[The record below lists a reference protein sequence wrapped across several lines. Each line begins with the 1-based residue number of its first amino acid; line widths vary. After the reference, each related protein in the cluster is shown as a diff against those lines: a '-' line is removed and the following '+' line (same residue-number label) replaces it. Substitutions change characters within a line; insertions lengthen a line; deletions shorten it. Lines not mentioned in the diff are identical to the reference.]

1 MASVILKIDVFNLSF
16 QSGVGVSSLR
26 EGERSPVRL
35 YLPAAD
41 QTRALS
47 SGARGGQT
55 QTDRRWCS
63 LCPNCKESH
72 ISAQVCW
79 VILHVWRLRRVRPRF
94 WSHLKTYLK
103 LPRSCN
109 GIDRGVWSVKQQRT
123 CYQNRDHRLVQV
135 RANIAFYNITDVH
148 NSARLKSGV
157 SFFSWLSLCMFL
169 FVGKL
174 LVTINI
180 HFEFGHLEDAIKPSV
195 LKIYKAATEE
205 FRKI

>member
-26 EGERSPVRL
+26 EGERRSSHT
-35 YLPAAD
+35 LP
-41 QTRALS
+41 TCCRS
-47 SGARGGQT
+47 NARSLLRCARGQT
-55 QTDRRWCS
+55 QTNRRWCS

-79 VILHVWRLRRVRPRF
+79 VILHVWRLRRVRLRF

-109 GIDRGVWSVKQQRT
+109 GIDRGVWSVKQHRT

-135 RANIAFYNITDVH
+135 RASIAYYNITDVH

-157 SFFSWLSLCMFL
+157 SFFSWLSLCMF
-169 FVGKL
+169 FV
-174 LVTINI
+174 
-180 HFEFGHLEDAIKPSV
+180 
-195 LKIYKAATEE
+195 
-205 FRKI
+205 RW